1 MASRCTTTPR
11 LGAALCLVL
20 GMGLALSSAP
30 AQAQSAAGP
39 GTSTAQPP
47 ASSDLDT
54 DYWVLVRDS
63 SDPEAM
69 QSYLFSFPSGKYADI
84 ARQKLATLR
93 EQQVK
98 SPGAFPGP
106 VGQDTVR
113 TPGVEL
119 TKTSPGSLSPAPPAA
134 ENKELARALQR
145 ELKRVGCLEAE
156 ADGVWGDKSRTAL
169 KDFVRHANL
178 SIAGEE
184 PNVAVLDAAS
194 AKRSRVCPLVCDND
208 EKVVGDRCVPATQ
221 NKPRQVRKEPVQE
234 RRQERRNWAERPAAQ
249 PRESYNSGNSGNSGK
264 KLCFG
269 GARNELVTCQ

>member
-1 MASRCTTTPR
+1 MASRCTTTPK

-20 GMGLALSSAP
+20 GMGIALSSAP
-30 AQAQSAAGP
+30 ALAQSTGADP

-69 QSYLFSFPSGKYADI
+69 QSYLYSFPSGKYSDI
-84 ARQKLATLR
+84 ARQKLVALR

-98 SPGAFPGP
+98 SAGAIPGP
-106 VGQDTVR
+106 AGQDTVR

-119 TKTSPGSLSPAPPAA
+119 TKTSPASLSPAPPAA

-145 ELKRVGCLEAE
+145 ELKRVGCLDAE

-194 AKRSRVCPLVCDND
+194 ARRARVCPLVCDND
-208 EKVVGDRCVPATQ
+208 EKVVGDRCVPVTQ
-221 NKPRQVRKEPVQE
+221 NKPRQVRREPVQE
-234 RRQERRNWAERPAAQ
+234 RRQAERPAAR
-249 PRESYNSGNSGNSGK
+249 PRERESYNSGNSGNSGK

-269 GARNELVTCQ
+269 GERNVLVACP